1 MRLDKFLADCALG
14 SRSELKTVIKKGGV
28 TVNSAVIKDPG
39 FQVSENDAI
48 TFSGQA
54 VSYSPYI
61 YIMMN
66 KPKGVVSATE
76 DSRQKTV
83 LSLIDKKYDHYKL
96 FPAGRLDIDTVGLL
110 LITNDGEMAHKA
122 LSPKSHVEK
131 TYYVETE
138 KEITNEDKI
147 AFAEGVFIA
156 GGTKTLPAK
165 LEILS
170 DKSAELT
177 ICEGKFHQVKLMFES
192 RENKVTYLKRI
203 KFGNLT
209 LDESL
214 KEGEYRLLKDEE
226 RVF

>member
-14 SRSELKTVIKKGGV
+14 TRSELKTAVKKGYV
-28 TVNSAVIKDPG
+28 TVNAVTIKDPG
-39 FQVSENDAI
+39 FQVTEKDTV

-54 VSYSPYI
+54 VSYTPYI

-66 KPKGVVSATE
+66 KPSGVISATE
-76 DSRQKTV
+76 DRHQKTV
-83 LSLIDKKYDHYKL
+83 LSLIDKKYAHYDL
-96 FPAGRLDIDTVGLL
+96 FPVGRLDIDTVGLL
-110 LITNDGEMAHKA
+110 LISNDGEMAHRA

-138 KEITNEDKI
+138 SEITNEDAE
-147 AFAEGVFIA
+147 AFTEGVYIA

-165 LEILS
+165 LEIIS
-170 DKSAELT
+170 DKSANLT

-192 RENKVTYLKRI
+192 RGNKVTYLKRI
-203 KFGNLT
+203 KFGNIT

-214 KEGEYRLLKDEE
+214 KEGEYRLLKAEE
-226 RVF
+226 SVF